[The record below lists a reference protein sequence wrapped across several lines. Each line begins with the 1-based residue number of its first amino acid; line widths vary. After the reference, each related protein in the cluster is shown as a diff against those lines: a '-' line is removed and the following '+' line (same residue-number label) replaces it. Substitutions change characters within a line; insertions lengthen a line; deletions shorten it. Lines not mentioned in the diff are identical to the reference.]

1 MKYSNTRSS
10 SNNRPFKRNNNYRK
24 SGDQPNS
31 GPKVSG
37 NLTTVLEKYR
47 NLAKDATSAG
57 DWVAAENYLQ
67 HAEHYTRVLNERNSR
82 NTNENIKPVNENNIS
97 KTEENSK
104 KKSSVSDVNSQPID
118 IAKALKPIP
127 IEEDKSED
135 EKPKVITATI
145 KKKIVKKAT
154 AIKE

>member
-10 SNNRPFKRNNNYRK
+10 SNNRPFKRNNNYRRP
-24 SGDQPNS
+24 GDQPNS

-67 HAEHYTRVLNERNSR
+67 HAEHYIRVLNERNSR

-104 KKSSVSDVNSQPID
+104 KESSVSDVNSQPID

>member
-97 KTEENSK
+97 KTEDNSK
-104 KKSSVSDVNSQPID
+104 KEPSVSDVNSQPID
-118 IAKALKPIP
+118 IAKALKSIP
-127 IEEDKSED
+127 IEEDKNED